1 MFNSLVIEHGVVTTD
16 YSHQFKQ
23 DKVAENMDSSPY
35 QALYNESDTIGIN
48 DNKFTFMDG
57 STPGEGE

>member
-23 DKVAENMDSSPY
+23 DKVAEKMDSSPY

-57 STPGEGE
+57 